1 MAEAQSAARRAVAE
15 REDVARHYR
24 KVRQATEALCEP
36 LATEDYGLQTMP
48 DVSPVK
54 WHIAHTSWFF
64 ETFILLPNLRTYP
77 VFDPAFDHLFNSYYL
92 THGTPFLRAQRGFLS
107 RPTVARVQD
116 YRRAVDDAMLALIA
130 HADSTTWRRV
140 EPLLELGL
148 NHEQQHQELIL
159 TDLKHAFAHNPLWPA
174 YRSDLRSPPLRDAP
188 PQGWCELADGL
199 IECGHAGPGFAYD
212 NEQPRHRV
220 WLGACAIAQRPV
232 TNAEYLEFI
241 DDGGYREPRWWL
253 SEGWSTLLDEG
264 WRSPLYWQRRD
275 DEWWQFTLG
284 GMRPLDP
291 AAPVCHVSHF
301 EADAFA
307 AWAGQRLPRE
317 AEWEACAQQVGADPR
332 AAGTNLRDADHLQ
345 PVAAAAVGAPN
356 QLFGDVWEWTASP
369 YIAYP
374 GFRRP
379 DGPVG
384 EYNGKFMSGQ
394 LVLRGG
400 SCATPADHIRAS
412 YRNFFHPGDRWQFSG
427 IRLAE
432 DR

>member
-1 MAEAQSAARRAVAE
+1 M
-15 REDVARHYR
+15 
-24 KVRQATEALCEP
+24 
-36 LATEDYGLQTMP
+36 
-48 DVSPVK
+48 
-54 WHIAHTSWFF
+54 
-64 ETFILLPNLRTYP
+64 
-77 VFDPAFDHLFNSYYL
+77 
-92 THGTPFLRAQRGFLS
+92 
-107 RPTVARVQD
+107 
-116 YRRAVDDAMLALIA
+116 
-130 HADSTTWRRV
+130 
-140 EPLLELGL
+140 
-148 NHEQQHQELIL
+148 
-159 TDLKHAFAHNPLWPA
+159 
-174 YRSDLRSPPLRDAP
+174 
-188 PQGWCELADGL
+188 
-199 IECGHAGPGFAYD
+199 
-212 NEQPRHRV
+212 
-220 WLGACAIAQRPV
+220 
-232 TNAEYLEFI
+232 
-241 DDGGYREPRWWL
+241 
-253 SEGWSTLLDEG
+253 LDEG